1 MSENQKQQIIDVTN
15 IMFMLDTNELM
26 AITGYAE
33 KIIDLKLL
41 SLVPDAILENMDITE
56 KLMMIREFSKTEE
69 QRKKEREEAIAFE
82 EALKEAGLTIDD
94 LQD

>member
-15 IMFMLDTNELM
+15 IMAILNTNELR

-56 KLMMIREFSKTEE
+56 KLMMIREFSKTEG
-69 QRKKEREEAIAFE
+69 QRKKEAEESIPFEEAI
-82 EALKEAGLTIDD
+82 KEVGLTIDD